1 MESEIASPP
10 GSAGSGSAGSGGG
23 VPLVAARPRRWWWLV
38 AVLVACVSLIVGGS
52 VQHGVDQR
60 NAARDLYA
68 IQVLTTLSRFMD
80 AERGLV
86 AMPVAQRGGSA
97 LFDLA
102 DAISADQ
109 GVNGSGTLRVSLDSG
124 SAAQAAQAAY
134 SVTVAS
140 PYASTTAAV
149 WYISVSGNG
158 EVAENS
164 GACVLWST
172 LLGPGRA
179 TSFLNLRGGEGLQ
192 PCSPQWW
199 SPGPMDATQPR
210 LGLAGI
216 PQSLA

>member
-1 MESEIASPP
+1 METEIASPP
-10 GSAGSGSAGSGGG
+10 GNAESGSAGSRD
-23 VPLVAARPRRWWWLV
+23 PALPVATGPRRWWWLL

-52 VQHGVDQR
+52 VQHAVDQR
-60 NAARDLYA
+60 NAARDLYGTP
-68 IQVLTTLSRFMD
+68 VLTTLWRFMH

-86 AMPVAQRGGSA
+86 ALPVAQRSDSA
-97 LFDLA
+97 IVDLA
-102 DAISADQ
+102 DAINADQ
-109 GVNGSGTLRVSLDSG
+109 GVNGSGTLNVSVDSG
-124 SAAQAAQAAY
+124 SAAQPAQAAY

-140 PYASTTAAV
+140 PYASTTVAV
-149 WYISVSGNG
+149 WYIYVSGPGGAGDN
-158 EVAENS
+158 E

-210 LGLAGI
+210 LSLAGI
-216 PQSLA
+216 PQSPG